1 VITTDHSAGPAN
13 RASGSRDAARNADRT
28 ADRSSE
34 PSSYDLGKL
43 GDRLRA
49 VRNRRRWTRGDVE
62 RLSDGRWTATALG
75 TYERAER
82 ALTAVN
88 LMLLADFYRV
98 SVVELIDGSPPE
110 PRASS
115 IETVAV
121 IDTERL
127 FASAEWPLLTQF
139 VLGVQQ
145 ARSGG
150 SRRLLR
156 LRSRDLPRLAA
167 LHSETLE
174 RLLADLAQDKILVA
188 RLPMP

>member
-1 VITTDHSAGPAN
+1 MITTDLPAEPAA
-13 RASGSRDAARNADRT
+13 RASATCRSADCNP
-28 ADRSSE
+28 APYE
-34 PSSYDLGKL
+34 YDLGKL
-43 GDRLRA
+43 GERLRA

-62 RLSDGRWTATALG
+62 RLSEGRWTATALG

-98 SVVELIDGSPPE
+98 SVVELIDGEPPE
-110 PRASS
+110 PRSS
-115 IETVAV
+115 PIETVAV

-127 FASAEWPLLTQF
+127 FASSEWSLLTQF

-145 ARSGG
+145 ARAGAST
-150 SRRLLR
+150 RLLR

-167 LHSETLE
+167 LHSETVE
-174 RLLADLAQDKILVA
+174 RLLSDLAQDKILVA
-188 RLPMP
+188 RLPMR